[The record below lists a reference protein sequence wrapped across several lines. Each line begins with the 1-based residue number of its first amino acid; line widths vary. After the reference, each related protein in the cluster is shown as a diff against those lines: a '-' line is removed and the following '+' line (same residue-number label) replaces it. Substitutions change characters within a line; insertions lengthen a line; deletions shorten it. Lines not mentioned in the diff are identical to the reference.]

1 MRLAYS
7 HLPLKVEL
15 VSPITRDALH
25 GNLVNAN
32 SLKQY
37 GFTILEV
44 MVAMVIMGISIGVFF
59 SLMGNSARL
68 SGKINDHAQLLF
80 LAETKTEEAF
90 LGLLE
95 KNYTGAKEK
104 RTAGGTTKEGIS
116 WKACEVINPAPIEN
130 NTPQITGNKPEDT
143 VLFLPH
149 GIKLLTIQV
158 EGITIDTISLD
169 DNSTE
174 NEEEVMLNK

>member
-1 MRLAYS
+1 MKSNVTFPTLC
-7 HLPLKVEL
+7 
-15 VSPITRDALH
+15 
-25 GNLVNAN
+25 NQN
-32 SLKQY
+32 SLH

-68 SGKINDHAQLLF
+68 SGKINDHAKLLF

-104 RTAGGTTKEGIS
+104 RTAGGTTKEGIP
-116 WKACEVINPAPIEN
+116 WKACEVINPAPTEN

-143 VLFLPH
+143 ALFLPH

-158 EGITIDTISLD
+158 EGITIDTISFD
-169 DNSTE
+169 DNSTG